1 MNKNDCIF
9 CKIVKGEIPSYKI
22 YENEYVYAFLDIA
35 KDAYGHTLVIPKN
48 HYENVLEIDKTFT
61 HIYQPILGSKEH
73 FEPVE
78 FFGGEESFKD
88 VQQRDVEKKK
98 LSEDNGVLLI
108 YFYYYDELS
117 DDFVSKKIEDA
128 LNKR

>member
-1 MNKNDCIF
+1 MSYDIYIVDKNVAI
-9 CKIVKGEIPSYKI
+9 
-22 YENEYVYAFLDIA
+22 EYQG
-35 KDAYGHTLVIPKN
+35 K
-48 HYENVLEIDKTFT
+48 
-61 HIYQPILGSKEH
+61 QH

-88 VQQRDVEKKK
+88 VQQRDAEKKK